1 MESIQRN
8 AEPSEDTIISPQQHK
23 GEKTENEKLVEVQ
36 EPINPALDPG
46 PTFKYSAE
54 ANDESYGSKRV
65 KRAALPAIRNNKKTC
80 HLYIQTDPLFW
91 RHIYKQVY
99 KVDIYCIFPFKFFGD
114 FLYFQIILQIM
125 YFRRKT
131 KLRPKKKFYL
141 LLPNM

>member
-1 MESIQRN
+1 MYCTQMSRMYYILCLAGQFHKRPGCGISDSTRDWMESIQRN
-8 AEPSEDTIISPQQHK
+8 AEPSEDTIISPQQLK
-23 GEKTENEKLVEVQ
+23 GEKTEDEKLIEVQ

-91 RHIYKQVY
+91 RHIYKQV
-99 KVDIYCIFPFKFFGD
+99 
-114 FLYFQIILQIM
+114 
-125 YFRRKT
+125 
-131 KLRPKKKFYL
+131 
-141 LLPNM
+141 

>member
-1 MESIQRN
+1 MAVKIVYFGKNPQIIFATILLAGQIHKRPGCGISDSTRDWMESIQRN

-23 GEKTENEKLVEVQ
+23 GEKTEKEKLVEVQ

-91 RHIYKQVY
+91 RHIYKQV
-99 KVDIYCIFPFKFFGD
+99 
-114 FLYFQIILQIM
+114 
-125 YFRRKT
+125 
-131 KLRPKKKFYL
+131 
-141 LLPNM
+141 

>member
-1 MESIQRN
+1 MPEFINKLCNFCSQMSRIYYILCLAGQFHKRPGCGISDSTRDWMESIQRN
-8 AEPSEDTIISPQQHK
+8 AEPSEDTIISPQQLK
-23 GEKTENEKLVEVQ
+23 GEKTEDEKLIEVQ

-91 RHIYKQVY
+91 RHIYKQV
-99 KVDIYCIFPFKFFGD
+99 
-114 FLYFQIILQIM
+114 
-125 YFRRKT
+125 
-131 KLRPKKKFYL
+131 
-141 LLPNM
+141 